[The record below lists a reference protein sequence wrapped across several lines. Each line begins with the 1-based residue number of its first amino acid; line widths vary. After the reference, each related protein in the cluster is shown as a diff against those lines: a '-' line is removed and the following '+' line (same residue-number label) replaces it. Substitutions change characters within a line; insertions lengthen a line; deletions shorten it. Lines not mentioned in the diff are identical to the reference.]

1 MPKVIMYTTPTCGY
15 CKLAKEFFKE
25 HNVEVT
31 EKDVTVDLE
40 AREYMI
46 QKSGQL
52 GVPVIEV
59 GDTMVL
65 GFDKNKLS
73 QLLNIQQ

>member
-1 MPKVIMYTTPTCGY
+1 MPNVIMYTTPTCGY

-59 GDTMVL
+59 GDVMVL

>member
-1 MPKVIMYTTPTCGY
+1 MPNVIMYTTPTCGY

-73 QLLNIQQ
+73 QLLNIQS

>member
-15 CKLAKEFFKE
+15 CKLAKDFFNQ
-25 HNVEVT
+25 HNVEFQ

-59 GDTMVL
+59 DDTMVL
-65 GFDKNKLS
+65 GFDKGKLS
-73 QLLNIQQ
+73 QLLGIGV

>member
-1 MPKVIMYTTPTCGY
+1 MPNVIMYTTPTCGY

-59 GDTMVL
+59 GDVMVL

-73 QLLNIQQ
+73 QLLNIQS